1 MEYVIDKESL
11 KKSTVQEIS
20 RYAASAYGDDG
31 SSLYDAFRVTSRD
44 DSVIERYIEDGI
56 SAIFVRLF
64 DVATREDSAIEF
76 DVPDF
81 DSSMEGEVE
90 KELEKFVVYKAC
102 ALWIADKNEKESE
115 KYDKRAIASLDRAHI
130 LLKSRKAPKRDQI

>member
-11 KKSTVQEIS
+11 KKSAVQEVS

-56 SAIFVRLF
+56 SAICVRLF
-64 DVATREDSAIEF
+64 DVATRGDDAIEF
-76 DVPDF
+76 EVPDF
-81 DSSMEGEVE
+81 DSSMENEVS
-90 KELEKFVVYKAC
+90 KELERFVVYRTC
-102 ALWIADKNEKESE
+102 SLWIADKNEKESE
-115 KYDKRAIASLDRAHI
+115 KYEKRAIASLDKAHI
-130 LLKSRKAPKRDQI
+130 LLKSRKAPKRY